1 MTKPLRIRV
10 HCLDHGRAA
19 LAAAR
24 AAGRPVALE
33 SPRGAAL
40 AHGIG
45 WWRALVDSLAAE
57 FPDVLAEAVLDCADA
72 PGAALAALRAGLAA
86 VRVEAPEPARRRL
99 AAVAEQVG
107 GWVGETAEDGGV
119 LDLLGAADPQG
130 TTRDRLHAVATGER
144 ARHGGE

>member
-1 MTKPLRIRV
+1 MSSPPRIRV

-40 AHGIG
+40 AQGLG
-45 WWRALVDSLAAE
+45 WWRSLAATWAAE

-72 PGAALAALRAGLAA
+72 PGAALAALTAGLAA
-86 VRVEAPEPARRRL
+86 VRVEAPEPVRRRL

-107 GWVGETAEDGGV
+107 GWVGAPAEDGILV
-119 LDLLGAADPQG
+119 DLLGAADPQG
-130 TTRDRLHAVATGER
+130 TTRDRLHAVATGE
-144 ARHGGE
+144 